1 VERASYNVVAVDLTH
16 DTFLFSIHSSFATKT
31 THSRKMYVQIIVAIL
46 TALSLAMPADRQM
59 MNEQQS
65 PSALAVASIN
75 ELYPLAYFNRPR
87 IIRD

>member
-1 VERASYNVVAVDLTH
+1 
-16 DTFLFSIHSSFATKT
+16 
-31 THSRKMYVQIIVAIL
+31 MYVQIIVAIL